1 MNFLYWKWFPLV
13 LVGIIGF
20 VFYIIKY
27 ELSYFKWIKK
37 YWFFEENRISKIRR
51 ILYISG
57 FIFLSL
63 ALLDLR
69 GPREK
74 IELEI
79 PEQKTIVII
88 DASASM
94 LVEDVRPNRF
104 KKSLLIARHF
114 IKKAAG
120 HRISLVLFSDTQK
133 NLVPFTDDIDLLD
146 SRVAGL
152 ENTNINSGGSNIAQ
166 ALMEALQ
173 YFKTDGGTSEIKG
186 NILLFTD
193 GEENEEI
200 LKLNIPQGISLGV
213 VGIGTLKGGVIPIR
227 DQRGILRGYKNYNG
241 ERVVSKLNEKL
252 LKDMANLASHYKY
265 WIASSY
271 TLPTEEVLTFFR
283 ESYEEILSKGTVQI
297 FPVKLEY
304 VALPGIMLL
313 ILANIL
319 SMYKTFKT
327 LSLLFFAF
335 VFTTTLASFNIL
347 ANEEEEKIS
356 STLDHNLWKRHKLG
370 ELNVLESLKLAEN
383 LLENKEYELA
393 LSLYEEN
400 INVETASPEAM
411 MNYAIS
417 LAKMKQTHKALKVFE
432 KLSLRIKQKEYSHLS
447 QEDLQQNILLTLQD
461 QSGQKNKQS
470 KDEKQQNDEKNENE
484 DQKQASNQEVNKDQ
498 EKKQDQQE
506 KSKQEEEKKDDK
518 DKKDQNKGEKKDE
531 NQDKQN
537 NDEQTAQNEKNLENA
552 DSKEEKNET
561 AKIPAILKQI
571 LDDDRK
577 LQKKFIDTSTK
588 TPQRNQHKDW

>member
-1 MNFLYWKWFPLV
+1 MNFLYWKWFPLI
-13 LVGIIGF
+13 LLGASCF

-37 YWFFEENRISKIRR
+37 YWFFEENRVSKIRR
-51 ILYISG
+51 IFYLSG

-74 IELEI
+74 IELEV
-79 PEQKTIVII
+79 PEQKTIIVI

-152 ENTNINSGGSNIAQ
+152 ESTDINSGGSNIAQ

-173 YFKTDGGTSEIKG
+173 YFKTNGGTSEIKG

-200 LKLNIPQGISLGV
+200 LKLNIPEGISLGV

-227 DQRGILRGYKNYNG
+227 DQRGILRGYKNYND
-241 ERVVSKLNEKL
+241 ERVVSKLNEKF
-252 LKDMANLASHYKY
+252 LKDMANLAIHYKY

-271 TLPTEEVLTFFR
+271 TLPTEEVLAFFR
-283 ESYEEILSKGTVQI
+283 ASYEEILSKGTVHI

-304 VALPGIMLL
+304 VALPGIILL

-319 SMYKTFKT
+319 SMHRTFKT
-327 LSLLFFAF
+327 LSLVFF
-335 VFTTTLASFNIL
+335 SFIFATALTSPSIL
-347 ANEEEEKIS
+347 ANEEKEKKP
-356 STLDHNLWKRHKLG
+356 STLNYDLWKRHKLG
-370 ELNVLESLKLAEN
+370 ELNTLESVKLAEN
-383 LLENKEYELA
+383 LLENEEYELA
-393 LSLYEEN
+393 LNLYEEN
-400 INVETASPEAM
+400 INIETASPESM

-417 LAKMKQTHKALKVFE
+417 LAKMKQTLKALKIFE
-432 KLSLRIKQKEYSHLS
+432 KLSGKIKQEEYSYLS
-447 QEDLQQNILLTLQD
+447 REDLQQNILFALQN
-461 QSGQKNKQS
+461 QSNQENKQS
-470 KDEKQQNDEKNENE
+470 KDEKQKNNENDEGKN
-484 DQKQASNQEVNKDQ
+484 Q
-498 EKKQDQQE
+498 EKKQNQQE
-506 KSKQEEEKKDDK
+506 KGEQEEDK
-518 DKKDQNKGEKKDE
+518 QDQNESEDKGQEKNQDE
-531 NQDKQN
+531 NQDEKKDNEQN
-537 NDEQTAQNEKNLENA
+537 AQ
-552 DSKEEKNET
+552 KEENSRDGDSQEEKSET

-571 LDDDRK
+571 LDDDRE

-588 TPQRNQHKDW
+588 NPQKNQHKDW